1 MMFDTSILHDAVNES
16 NEKRYIL
23 MFRVWHPDLP
33 KKERNALQFA
43 MDALSAP
50 ELISEIPEKRQIAA
64 KQVATMR
71 AFPDLRKL
79 KPKKVPTPMKN
90 WRANIGGGTF
100 AMLCLVFM
108 CVIAWHLQYFATSF
122 PCALPAVTR
131 LNQHVHKRGG
141 SSLEF

>member
-1 MMFDTSILHDAVNES
+1 MMMFDTSILHDAVNES

-71 AFPDLRKL
+71 
-79 KPKKVPTPMKN
+79 
-90 WRANIGGGTF
+90 
-100 AMLCLVFM
+100 LV
-108 CVIAWHLQYFATSF
+108 W
-122 PCALPAVTR
+122 
-131 LNQHVHKRGG
+131 GG
-141 SSLEF
+141 SSDSLR

>member
-1 MMFDTSILHDAVNES
+1 MMMFDTSILHDAVNES

-108 CVIAWHLQYFATSF
+108 CVIA
-122 PCALPAVTR
+122 
-131 LNQHVHKRGG
+131 
-141 SSLEF
+141 